1 MCVCVCVCV
10 CVCIIKSHSSSSV
23 CCLLSCSC
31 GKKEAATAEDFNTF
45 VINMSQISLV
55 DSQTECSTVGHIVDG
70 LQGVWGLTSPL
81 TASCSTKERSIR
93 NWLYCVTI
101 VVCTSESYQYDCIT
115 RTTINE
121 CLPVQQN
128 TIILKQLVIKN
139 KIWFLSHI
147 NLISSKCTQI
157 CTY

>member
-1 MCVCVCVCV
+1 MG
-10 CVCIIKSHSSSSV
+10 VCIIKSHSSSSI

-31 GKKEAATAEDFNTF
+31 GKKVAATAEDFNKL

-55 DSQTECSTVGHIVDG
+55 DSQTEYSTAGHIVDG
-70 LQGVWGLTSPL
+70 QQGVWGLTSPL
-81 TASCSTKERSIR
+81 TPSCSTKERSIR

-101 VVCTSESYQYDCIT
+101 VVCTDESYEYDCIT

-121 CLPVQQN
+121 CVYLYNKTLLYQN
-128 TIILKQLVIKN
+128 SSLLNTKSGFFVILM
-139 KIWFLSHI
+139 
-147 NLISSKCTQI
+147 SKCTQI